1 VAGCLLQLPD
11 GIPIVVD
18 PVLVATSGARLLA
31 PGALDALVG
40 LIVPLAAVVTPNLP
54 EARALVGAAEDDGD
68 AADLARSL
76 HGLGPGAVVVTG
88 GHRAGEAVDVFF
100 DGREVTEL
108 AGPRHPGGATHG
120 SGCTHSAALAAH
132 LALGASPLEAARQAR
147 AIAAEAIGHGLDGIG
162 GGEGPVDALGAWRE
176 NAHPTPGRLP

>member
-1 VAGCLLQLPD
+1 
-11 GIPIVVD
+11 
-18 PVLVATSGARLLA
+18 
-31 PGALDALVG
+31 
-40 LIVPLAAVVTPNLP
+40 
-54 EARALVGAAEDDGD
+54 
-68 AADLARSL
+68 
-76 HGLGPGAVVVTG
+76 VVVTG

-132 LALGASPLEAARQAR
+132 LALGASALEAARQAR